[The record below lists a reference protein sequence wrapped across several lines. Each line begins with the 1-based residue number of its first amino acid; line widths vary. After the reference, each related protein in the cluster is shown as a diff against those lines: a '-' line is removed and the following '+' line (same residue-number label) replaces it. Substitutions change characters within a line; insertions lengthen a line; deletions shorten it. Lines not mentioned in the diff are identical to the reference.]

1 QFIQADA
8 ASRRGLIPALEFM
21 KKRSKKRKPSEL
33 TKLKK
38 RLARL
43 QSDIAT
49 VTSEITKKKLLVQ
62 ILLTEEKIKIEEFH
76 KVSGFNKIR
85 GYEILSGAPGLGKRS

>member
-1 QFIQADA
+1 
-8 ASRRGLIPALEFM
+8 M
-21 KKRSKKRKPSEL
+21 KKRSKKRKQSEL

-38 RLARL
+38 RLVRL

>member
-1 QFIQADA
+1 
-8 ASRRGLIPALEFM
+8 M
-21 KKRSKKRKPSEL
+21 KKRSKKRKQSEL
-33 TKLKK
+33 MKLKN

-49 VTSEITKKKLLVQ
+49 ATSDVTRNKLLIQV
-62 ILLTEEKIKIEEFH
+62 LDVEEKLKIESFH
-76 KVSGFNKIR
+76 KITGFNRIR

>member
-1 QFIQADA
+1 
-8 ASRRGLIPALEFM
+8 M

-62 ILLTEEKIKIEEFH
+62 ILLAEEKIKIEEFH
-76 KVSGFNKIR
+76 KVLIQEMIQNPEKI
-85 GYEILSGAPGLGKRS
+85 LKVK

>member
-1 QFIQADA
+1 
-8 ASRRGLIPALEFM
+8 M
-21 KKRSKKRKPSEL
+21 KKSKKRRKQSEL

-49 VTSEITKKKLLVQ
+49 ATSEITRKKLLVQ
-62 ILLTEEKIKIEEFH
+62 IFQVEEKIKIEDFH
-76 KVSGFNKIR
+76 RISGFNKIR
-85 GYEILSGAPGLGKRS
+85 GYEILSGAPGLGKSS